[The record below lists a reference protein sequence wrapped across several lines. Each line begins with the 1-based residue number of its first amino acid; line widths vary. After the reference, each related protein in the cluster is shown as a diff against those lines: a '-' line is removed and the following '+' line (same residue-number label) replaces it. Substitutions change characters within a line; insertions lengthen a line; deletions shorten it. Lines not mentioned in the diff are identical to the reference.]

1 MDMIFRYLLHIVV
14 VWGLNLLYLVGR
26 YYVNILIMLTAED
39 YVVISTRRA
48 GEGASGIVLGIAVGL
63 WALLLEELGIV
74 SGTAVVQVIPRA
86 AVLRGIELRTSTLA
100 SISYFQFCRADGIYV
115 AGAAYHFALRF

>member
-74 SGTAVVQVIPRA
+74 GRTAVV
-86 AVLRGIELRTSTLA
+86 
-100 SISYFQFCRADGIYV
+100 
-115 AGAAYHFALRF
+115 

>member
-1 MDMIFRYLLHIVV
+1 
-14 VWGLNLLYLVGR
+14 
-26 YYVNILIMLTAED
+26 MLTAED
-39 YVVISTRRA
+39 DVVISTRRA

-100 SISYFQFCRADGIYV
+100 SISYFQFCRANSIYI
-115 AGAAYHFALRF
+115 AGATYYFAVGV

>member
-1 MDMIFRYLLHIVV
+1 
-14 VWGLNLLYLVGR
+14 
-26 YYVNILIMLTAED
+26 MLTAED

-100 SISYFQFCRADGIYV
+100 SISYFQFCRADGIYI
-115 AGAAYHFALRF
+115 AGATYYFAGSV